1 MEVIKDKGLIEKGIT
16 FRNRMNGTNCSV
28 EDIMKIY
35 IGTPVSD
42 YLYNDAKMGGFVP
55 HKKKINRRN
64 YFI

>member
-1 MEVIKDKGLIEKGIT
+1 MEVMKESSLIERAVT

-28 EDIMKIY
+28 EDIMMIF

-42 YLYNDAKMGGFVP
+42 YIYNDAKMGGFVP
-55 HKKKINRRN
+55 NKKKMNRRN

>member
-1 MEVIKDKGLIEKGIT
+1 MEVIKDKGLIERAIT

>member
-1 MEVIKDKGLIEKGIT
+1 MEVMKESSLIERAVT

-28 EDIMKIY
+28 EDIMMIF

-55 HKKKINRRN
+55 HKKKMNRRN